1 MKHWRQD
8 KLDKL
13 AKREKVRRSK
23 SRKQEV
29 THELLASEFEVPESD
44 WVFDDGDEE
53 LFAARVVEVH
63 KRYAFV
69 SVESKKGKID
79 TNDVWLATIA
89 RRFTQAQR
97 KERNFITVGD
107 RVLCRP
113 GSQAGSEVS
122 EDLPSAI
129 IEQRAP
135 RSSRLARLDP
145 MTPEREHVL
154 ASNMDQMVIVASYV
168 YPKVKWGLIDRY
180 LVLAEEQEIPA
191 VLILNKKDLLE
202 EQSDEFRDEC
212 DAYTKIYRDLGY
224 QVLSVQAND
233 PDADD
238 EAAIKSV
245 FKKKISLVSGHSG
258 VGKSSLVNLL
268 KPEIDQDVETEDI
281 LTKGRHTTTYSSFIK
296 LGVGGYVIDTPGIR
310 SFMIEDRSSIDLS
323 WSFLEL
329 RPYQGQCKYREC
341 RHIDEPDCAVVKAV
355 SEGKISRWRYK
366 SYLAILT
373 GASGREGRLRE
384 P

>member
-129 IEQRAP
+129 KNI
-135 RSSRLARLDP
+135 
-145 MTPEREHVL
+145 
-154 ASNMDQMVIVASYV
+154 
-168 YPKVKWGLIDRY
+168 
-180 LVLAEEQEIPA
+180 
-191 VLILNKKDLLE
+191 
-202 EQSDEFRDEC
+202 
-212 DAYTKIYRDLGY
+212 
-224 QVLSVQAND
+224 
-233 PDADD
+233 
-238 EAAIKSV
+238 
-245 FKKKISLVSGHSG
+245 
-258 VGKSSLVNLL
+258 
-268 KPEIDQDVETEDI
+268 
-281 LTKGRHTTTYSSFIK
+281 
-296 LGVGGYVIDTPGIR
+296 
-310 SFMIEDRSSIDLS
+310 
-323 WSFLEL
+323 
-329 RPYQGQCKYREC
+329 
-341 RHIDEPDCAVVKAV
+341 
-355 SEGKISRWRYK
+355 
-366 SYLAILT
+366 
-373 GASGREGRLRE
+373 
-384 P
+384 

>member
-1 MKHWRQD
+1 MKYWRQD

-29 THELLASEFEVPESD
+29 THELLASEFEVPESKWD
-44 WVFDDGDEE
+44 FNADDDE

-69 SVESKKGKID
+69 SVETKKGKID

-135 RSSRLARLDP
+135 RTSRLARLDP

-180 LVLAEEQEIPA
+180 LVLAEEQEIP
-191 VLILNKKDLLE
+191 VILILNKSDLLE
-202 EQSDEFRDEC
+202 EQSEDFQNEC
-212 DAYTKIYRDLGY
+212 EAYTKIYRDLGY

-233 PDADD
+233 PSSED
-238 EAAIKSV
+238 ESIIKSV

-355 SEGKISRWRYK
+355 AEGKISRWRYK

>member
-29 THELLASEFEVPESD
+29 THELLASEFEVPESE

-89 RRFTQAQR
+89 RKYTQAQR

-135 RSSRLARLDP
+135 RFSRLARLDP

-202 EQSDEFRDEC
+202 EQSDEFREEC

-233 PDADD
+233 PDSGD
-238 EAAIKSV
+238 EAVIKSV

>member
-29 THELLASEFEVPESD
+29 THELLASEFEVPESQ

-69 SVESKKGKID
+69 SVESKKSKID

-191 VLILNKKDLLE
+191 VLILNKKDLLD
-202 EQSDEFRDEC
+202 EQSEDFREEC